1 MAQNEMEHLWERLKE
16 RFPHG
21 VYSILKPRMET
32 GSWFLDVTLQ
42 GYDLVIEW
50 WPGRGFGLS
59 TPADDDLFSGP
70 DEVYEDVDA
79 AYERA
84 KALLLSQTPTKPPL
98 RARLPELREARKL
111 SQAELAS
118 RLSINQGACSR
129 MERRSDMLIGTLRN
143 AVAAMGG
150 ELFLVAKFPD
160 ETVYIEL
167 ESADSRN
174 GSRTSE
180 SSAAWPPGFTPFDR
194 MEQ

>member
-1 MAQNEMEHLWERLKE
+1 MAGNEIERLRDLLE
-16 RFPHG
+16 NRFPG
-21 VYSILKPRMET
+21 GSYKLLKPRIET
-32 GSWFLDVTLQ
+32 GGWFLDV
-42 GYDLVIEW
+42 DLGVYSLTIEW
-50 WPGRGFGLS
+50 RPGKGFGLS
-59 TPADDDLFSGP
+59 TPTEGDTFLGP
-70 DEVYEDVDA
+70 DEVYTDLDA
-79 AYERA
+79 AFERA
-84 KALLLSQTPTKPPL
+84 KALLLSQAATKPPL

-174 GSRTSE
+174 GSRAPE
-180 SSAAWPPGFTPFDR
+180 SSAA
-194 MEQ
+194 

>member
-1 MAQNEMEHLWERLKE
+1 MAMNDFERLLDRLQE
-16 RFPHG
+16 RFPDG
-21 VYSILKPRMET
+21 AYKLLKSHTET
-32 GSWFLDVTLQ
+32 GAWWMDISLN
-42 GYDLVIEW
+42 GYWLTIEW
-50 WPGRGFGLS
+50 RPGRGFGLS
-59 TPADDDLFSGP
+59 TPQEGDAFLGP
-70 DEVYEDVDA
+70 DEVYENVDA

-84 KALLLSQTPTKPPL
+84 KALLLSQTATKPPL

-129 MERRSDMLIGTLRN
+129 MERRSDMLVGTLRN

-167 ESADSRN
+167 ESADARN
-174 GSRTSE
+174 GSGTSE
-180 SSAAWPPGFTPFDR
+180 SPAA
-194 MEQ
+194 